1 MIIHGEVMKYFQGKN
16 GVFVIAE
23 IGGNHEGNFEYAQ
36 RLTRLAADSGVDAI
50 KFQIYSGDH
59 LVNPLIDPDRNKHFK
74 KFQLTKDQYIDLAN
88 LCRQLGV
95 IFMASIWDIDSL
107 SYIDKFMPIY
117 KIGSG
122 DLTAHNIIKRI
133 VQIGKPII
141 LSTGLADLEE
151 VLHTVEFIYSI
162 NPSYRDEKKLALL
175 QCASMYP
182 IPDEDANLNVMLTLR
197 EKTGLPV
204 GYSDHT
210 IGITA
215 VETAV
220 AMGAEIIEIHFTD
233 TREGKTF
240 RDHFVS
246 LTKEEIHLLI
256 EKIQKIKKLQGGF
269 DKIPTRSEIESNHV
283 ISFRRGVYPTRN
295 LEAGEVIRE
304 EDLVTLRPCTGISA
318 EFFFKIV
325 GKKLLV
331 NVKKGQTLS
340 MEYFSK

>member
-1 MIIHGEVMKYFQGKN
+1 MIIHGEVMKYFEGKN

-59 LVNPLIDPDRNKHFK
+59 LVNPLIDPDRNRHFK
-74 KFQLTKDQYIDLAN
+74 KFQLTRDQFIDLAK
-88 LCRQLGV
+88 LCRQLDV
-95 IFMASIWDIDSL
+95 IFMASVWDIDAL
-107 SYIDKFMPIY
+107 SYIDEFMPIY

-122 DLTAHNIIKRI
+122 DLTAYSTIKRI
-133 VQIGKPII
+133 AEIGKPII

-151 VLHTVEFIYSI
+151 VLHTMEFIYSI
-162 NPSYRDEKKLALL
+162 DPSYRVERKLALL
-175 QCASMYP
+175 QCTSMYP

-210 IGITA
+210 IGVTA

-233 TREGKTF
+233 RREGKTF

-246 LTKEEIHLLI
+246 LTKTEIQMLI

-269 DKIPTRSEIESNHV
+269 DKTPTRAEIESNHV
-283 ISFRRGVYPTRN
+283 ISFRRGLYPARN
-295 LEAGEVIRE
+295 LKAGEVIRE
-304 EDLVTLRPCTGISA
+304 EDIVTLRPCIGLGA
-318 EFFFKIV
+318 ELFYEII
-325 GKKLLV
+325 GRKLKV
-331 NVKKGQTLS
+331 DVEKYQILS
-340 MEYFSK
+340 KECFE